1 MTLTAPRFARALAFL
16 FLSGPVL
23 VSAACGGGQQEAAPE
38 APAEPPHRVIFVY
51 DRSTSIQ
58 EHELAHYREL
68 TNQQLLEM
76 THGDR
81 IVAMELLQLSLTEAP
96 KRWSQDV
103 PAREFE
109 GRIMPRDSVALT
121 RFLRDARD
129 YLLQFTA
136 SEGREEMMGTD
147 ILSTLYDV
155 AEEVRAY
162 PGYRTTLVLF
172 SDMLQ
177 ATRDINMEGMIRF
190 PDDEWVERTQ
200 AEGRLP
206 ELGGVCVVVAGARID
221 TPESQRVKDFWM
233 DYFNAAG
240 ARLEDRNYSLR
251 PPRLPDRPCPGF

>member
-1 MTLTAPRFARALAFL
+1 MTHPHFARLLTIL

-23 VSAACGGGQQEAAPE
+23 VSAACGGGDQGSATS

-51 DRSTSIQ
+51 DRSTSIM
-58 EHELAHYREL
+58 EHELNHYREL

-76 THGDR
+76 DHGDR
-81 IVAMELLQLSLTEAP
+81 LVAMELLQLSLTEAP

-109 GRIMPRDSVALT
+109 GRAMPRDSVALT

-129 YLLQFTA
+129 YLLQFTDA
-136 SEGREEMMGTD
+136 ADREDMMGTD
-147 ILSTLYDV
+147 ILSTIYDV

-190 PDDEWVERTQ
+190 PPADWVERTK

-206 ELGGVCVVVAGARID
+206 DLTGVCVVVAGARID

-240 ARLEDRNYSLR
+240 ARLEDRNYALR
-251 PPRLPDRPCPGF
+251 PPRLPDRPCPGW